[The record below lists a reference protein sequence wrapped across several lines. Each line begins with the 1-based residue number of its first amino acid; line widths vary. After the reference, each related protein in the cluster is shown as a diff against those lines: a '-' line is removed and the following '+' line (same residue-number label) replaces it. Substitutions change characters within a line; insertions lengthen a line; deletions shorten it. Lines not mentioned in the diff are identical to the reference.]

1 MYSLVTKTSFDRFQT
16 SPFRKMVMKGQNFKG
31 NIINL
36 KASDYKE
43 MLQKIVMRGRMSKNM
58 KTFVEYM
65 EKNNK

>member
-1 MYSLVTKTSFDRFQT
+1 
-16 SPFRKMVMKGQNFKG
+16 MKGQNFKG